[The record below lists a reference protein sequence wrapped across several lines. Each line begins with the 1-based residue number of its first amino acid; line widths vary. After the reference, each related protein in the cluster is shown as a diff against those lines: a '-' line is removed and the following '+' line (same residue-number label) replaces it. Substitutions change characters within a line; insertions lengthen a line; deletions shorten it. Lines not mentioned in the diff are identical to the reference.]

1 MNLLNSVHSLRHLRS
16 VVVTLVT
23 LALITSGFVAT
34 SPAFGAAA
42 TLTVSAAP
50 SGGGAV
56 TVTGAGFDQN
66 NADGY
71 SLAVAPANY
80 SNYAAAAT
88 ANALVSGTEYLIQ
101 PGVSADTTVSPKI
114 DVLDN
119 TGAFSVS
126 VSIPAPTASG
136 WRVFV
141 TSAGTP
147 TGDTTV
153 RSGIVSYSS
162 VPTPTI
168 SVSLPNGATSLEP
181 TATTTVTVTGTGF
194 VAQGASTSTT
204 AAYYAPA
211 MYSGDFGGVY
221 VVFGKFRTG
230 WQPSSSQSS
239 TAANRTAM
247 ATAWGVAP
255 ANFGIGGI
263 TAAGGAFALNADGS
277 FSTTLTVSITAAQDL
292 LDGTYGV
299 YTYGGGNVKY
309 APFETFT
316 PVTVLPR
323 PTVTVSQTTGLQAG
337 DIVTVTG
344 TGFTARAGTT
354 ADGTRPPLSNGS
366 FGGVYIAFGR
376 YADVWKP
383 SAQAAS
389 STRKN
394 APGAASVKWAVHSA
408 DLATIGG
415 ANAGGIVVDPT
426 TGNFTAQITVDDNF
440 TNMPSTGN
448 FGIYTYGGGGTK
460 PAAFETYTPIT
471 FASPTPPSNSNNSNT
486 EVQVP
491 STSGYLSWGVK
502 DSFRSYLS
510 GSPGSSITVSNGA
523 TASASGYNFGQ
534 SGGGYSFSTQTGTA
548 DYSGAVRFYAHGGV
562 LNLLFSDPSVV
573 VENSSSGTLYMT
585 VNGSRV
591 ALATLNLAAAGRS
604 TSGGAQLYTNAP
616 ATLTAA
622 GAGVFARFYQAG
634 ESLDPVSFVVG
645 KPGSAPRGSSGVVL
659 ASTAKPAFVPP
670 ATAPAKTG
678 IKLSAT
684 AANALSSGR
693 QATITVDGFQPN
705 ETGIAVVVY
714 STPTVLAT
722 DLTAN
727 ENGEVTWT
735 GSLPAN
741 LKGKHTLTVQGSIS
755 KGIELTV
762 VGKTSTCEVSNA
774 SLDWGFKQSFLA
786 YLDSSIAN
794 GTWVLDGVTEEGSV
808 FSWNNGSG
816 TIASA
821 GVTGLVAFPGS
832 IQFLGHDGVLNTT
845 VSNPK
850 IEITENNKAFLLLDV
865 KGEKQ
870 EGGSISESD
879 VRFAEL
885 DLSGIERSADGLTA
899 ANISATLTDAGAAA
913 FGTYPAGTEL
923 DAVSFTLPVAV
934 DCGAVV
940 TTNADVDQA
949 MTANGL
955 GLWLVIALIA
965 LIMIIAA
972 AVITFVVVRRRKVG
986 AE

>member
-1 MNLLNSVHSLRHLRS
+1 M
-16 VVVTLVT
+16 VVTLVT
-23 LALITSGFVAT
+23 LALISSGFVAT

-71 SLAVAPANY
+71 KLAIAPANY
-80 SNYAAAAT
+80 ANYAAAET
-88 ANALVSGTEYLIQ
+88 AGALVSGTEYLIK
-101 PGVSADTTVSPKI
+101 PGVSQDLSATPKI
-114 DVLDN
+114 DVL
-119 TGAFSVS
+119 TGGGFANVALTA
-126 VSIPAPTASG
+126 PAATPTG
-136 WRVFV
+136 WKVFV

-147 TGDTTV
+147 VADTTV
-153 RSGIVSYSS
+153 NTYISYSS
-162 VPTPTI
+162 PVTPT
-168 SVSLPNGATSLEP
+168 VTVTKTTGGGAPTDLEP
-181 TATTTVTVTGTGF
+181 TATTTLTVTGSGF
-194 VAQGASTSTT
+194 VANPTSNTNNTT
-204 AAYYAPA
+204 TSNRLPL
-211 MYSGDFGGVY
+211 SGKFGGVY
-221 VVFGKFRTG
+221 VVFGKFQNSWAPSTG
-230 WQPSSSQSS
+230 AASS
-239 TAANRTAM
+239 TRSVLSQKWGIANNTDLG
-247 ATAWGVAP
+247 T
-255 ANFGIGGI
+255 IGG
-263 TAAGGAFALNADGS
+263 TNAGGFVVNSDGT
-277 FSTTLTVSITAAQDL
+277 FSINIDVTVSQANDL
-292 LDGTYGV
+292 ASGNYGI
-299 YTYGGGNVKY
+299 YTYPGGGAKY
-309 APFETFT
+309 ASFETYT
-316 PVTVLPR
+316 PVTFLPR
-323 PTVTVSQTTGLQAG
+323 PTITVSQTTNLQPG
-337 DIVTVTG
+337 DVVTVTG
-344 TGFTARAGTT
+344 TGFTERAST
-354 ADGTRPPLSNGS
+354 NGS
-366 FGGVYIAFGR
+366 RLPISGSFSGVYIAFGR
-376 YADVWKP
+376 YADNWKP
-383 SAQAAS
+383 SGGAPSAN
-389 STRKN
+389 RKN
-394 APGAASVKWAVHSA
+394 GPTPTSVKWAVPSA
-408 DLATIGG
+408 KLTTIGG
-415 ANAGGIVVDPT
+415 ANAGGIVLDPT
-426 TGNFTAQITVDDNF
+426 NGSFTATITVTDSF
-440 TNMPSTGN
+440 TGMPNTGN
-448 FGIYTYGGGGTK
+448 FGIYTYGGSGAT

-471 FASPTPPSNSNNSNT
+471 FAQQTSQTPPSESNNVTVTQTGS
-486 EVQVP
+486 
-491 STSGYLSWGVK
+491 LSWSI
-502 DSFRSYLS
+502 DNDFRSYVTGTIAN
-510 GSPGSSITVSNGA
+510 GSVSVLNGA
-523 TASASGYNFGQ
+523 TASNGSFNFGQ
-534 SGGGYSFSTQTGTA
+534 SGGNYNFTNQTGTV
-548 DYSGAVRFYAHGGV
+548 DYTGAVRFVGHSGV
-562 LNLLFSDPSVV
+562 LDLTFANPSVV
-573 VENSSSGTLYMT
+573 VSSANSGTLYLT

-591 ALATLNLAAAGRS
+591 AFGTVNLAAAARS
-604 TSGGAQLYTNAP
+604 SSGGAQYYTNAP
-616 ATLTAA
+616 VTLTAA
-622 GAGVFARFYQAG
+622 GATAFNGFYSAG
-634 ESLDPVSFVVG
+634 RQLAPINFVVG
-645 KPGSAPRGSSGVVL
+645 LTGSAPAGFTGRVAV
-659 ASTAKPAFVPP
+659 ASAPKVFVPP

-735 GSLPAN
+735 GSLPEN

-965 LIMIIAA
+965 LIVIIAA